1 MSSLTLKI
9 STGMNLLKSNVPLRQ
24 RWVSTVKNGT
34 VTMTTNTTARHW
46 LTNNINQF
54 PKCMERKTLLSQRFL
69 LVLHQR
75 CCLETQPSQPRNT
88 SSTSGT
94 TSCGTI

>member
-9 STGMNLLKSNVPLRQ
+9 STGTNLLKINVPQLQ

-54 PKCMERKTLLSQRFL
+54 LRCMERKTPLFQRFL
-69 LVLHQR
+69 LVLPQR
-75 CCLETQPSQPRNT
+75 CCLETQPLQPQNT